1 MDLQG
6 IISALLPILSK
17 VLMTGLAVVG
27 AFGLAYA
34 VYRKK
39 GGKRKLPLKKGI
51 TVLLLIMWFG
61 IVMVLTTFSRGQN
74 FEGWINLRLFSGY
87 LSAWH
92 QWSLSEFQLIIF
104 NVLMFVPLGFLIP
117 LLGGRT
123 RRFMPVLLTA
133 LAVTTGI
140 ELIQMISRRGIFELD
155 DILHNTIGSIAGYLI
170 MNAILDS
177 VEQRKLALRS
187 AGLALSIPLVFV
199 LLFTGALAVYQ
210 TKELGNLSIR
220 PAIKQDMRG
229 VEVELKAELPE
240 KAESASLYVSD
251 RIFNMGYGQEMA
263 DLIGR
268 SFQLQ
273 REKGKRTD
281 GMNRIWSFMDRD
293 RIPYTFNYNL
303 QDGGWQ
309 FYIEGDRNSTM
320 SEAAAA
326 KLREFYENWMRSNY
340 ILPAGAVFSIQNGNT
355 LRWDFSQTVT
365 GIAQNEKD
373 FAQGVIMLVP
383 PSEGQKA
390 PLDMLYTVKV
400 NKYVRKVELISPAQ
414 AYQEFLQ
421 GNFNMYNDLKK
432 GDVLRI
438 EQVELVYTYD
448 TKGYYQPV
456 YSFTGTVN
464 GEQWDARIPA
474 M

>member
-1 MDLQG
+1 MDFQG
-6 IISALLPILSK
+6 VISALLPILSK
-17 VLMTGLAVVG
+17 VLMIGLAALG
-27 AFGLAYA
+27 AVALSYA

-39 GGKRKLPLKKGI
+39 GGTRKLPLKKSI

-87 LSAWH
+87 FSAWN

-104 NVLMFVPLGFLIP
+104 NMLMFMPLGFLIP
-117 LLGGRT
+117 LLGMRT
-123 RRFMPVLLTA
+123 RRLVPVLLIS

-177 VEQRKLALRS
+177 VERRKLVFRS
-187 AGLALSIPLVFV
+187 AGLALCIPLVFV

-229 VEVELKAELPE
+229 VEVELQAELPE
-240 KAESASLYVSD
+240 EAEPASLYVST
-251 RIFNMGYGQEMA
+251 RIYNSGYGQEMA
-263 DLIGR
+263 ALAQR
-268 SFQLQ
+268 SFALQ
-273 REKGKRTD
+273 HKEGKRID
-281 GMNRIWSFMDRD
+281 GMNRIWSFADRD
-293 RIPYTFNYNL
+293 GNPYTFNYNL

-309 FYIEGDRNSTM
+309 LYIEGDRNSTM
-320 SEAAAA
+320 SEAEAAQH
-326 KLREFYENWMRSNY
+326 KEFYEGWMRSNHIY
-340 ILPAGAVFSIQNGNT
+340 PDNAVFSIQNGNT
-355 LRWDFSQTVT
+355 LRWDISQPMAV
-365 GIAQNEKD
+365 IAENGKD
-373 FAQGVIMLVP
+373 FAKGMIMLVP
-383 PSEGQKA
+383 ASKGQQA
-390 PLDMLYTVKV
+390 PLDLFYAVNE

-414 AYQEFLQ
+414 AYEEILQ
-421 GNFNMYNDLKK
+421 GNFNMYNDLKQ

-438 EQVELVYTYD
+438 EQVELGYIYD
-448 TKGYYQPV
+448 SKGFYQPV
-456 YSFTGTVN
+456 YNFTGTVN
-464 GEQWDARIPA
+464 GEQWDTQVPA

>member
-1 MDLQG
+1 MDFQG

-17 VLMTGLAVVG
+17 VLMIGLAALG
-27 AFGLAYA
+27 AVALSYA

-39 GGKRKLPLKKGI
+39 GGTKKLPLTKSI
-51 TVLLLIMWFG
+51 TMLLLIMWFG

-74 FEGWINLRLFSGY
+74 FEGWVNLRLFSGY

-104 NVLMFVPLGFLIP
+104 NMLMFMPLGFLLP
-117 LLGGRT
+117 LLGMRT
-123 RRFMPVLLTA
+123 RRFTPVLWIS
-133 LAVTTGI
+133 LAVTIGI
-140 ELIQMISRRGIFELD
+140 ELLQMISRRGIFELD

-177 VEQRKLALRS
+177 VKQRKLAVRS

-240 KAESASLYVSD
+240 EAQPASLYVSK
-251 RIFNMGYGQEMA
+251 RIYDSAYGQEMA
-263 DLIGR
+263 ALAQR
-268 SFQLQ
+268 SFDLQLKEGN
-273 REKGKRTD
+273 RID
-281 GMNRIWSFMDRD
+281 GMNRIWLFVDREGNS
-293 RIPYTFNYNL
+293 YTFNYNL
-303 QDGGWQ
+303 KDGGWQ
-309 FYIEGDRNSTM
+309 FYIDGDRNATM
-320 SEAAAA
+320 SEAETATH
-326 KLREFYENWMRSNY
+326 KEFYEDWMRDNH
-340 ILPAGAVFSIQNGNT
+340 ILPEGAVFSIQNGNT
-355 LRWDFSQTVT
+355 LRWDLSQPVAE
-365 GIAQNEKD
+365 IAQNGKD
-373 FAQGVIMLVP
+373 FAKGMIMLVP
-383 PSEGQKA
+383 PSKGQLA
-390 PLDMLYTVKV
+390 PLDLLYAVNE

-414 AYQEFLQ
+414 AYEEILQ
-421 GNFNMYNDLKK
+421 GNFNVYNDLKK

-438 EQVELVYTYD
+438 EQVELGYIYD
-448 TKGYYQPV
+448 SKGFYQPV

-464 GEQWDARIPA
+464 GEQWETQIPGI
-474 M
+474 